1 MGVNKFNRLSCC
13 SIVVIGLFVFQQFS
27 GKIAGVI
34 ARSLSYEK
42 VDFYNSYA
50 CISVHHIIQM
60 LIALAIIVILQKLLK
75 VDFGFNLGD
84 SKKGVKYLRIYIA
97 VFAIIT
103 IICHTLMYINN
114 QLPQY
119 DFPLNINNIAGTLG
133 FQLFLSGTSEEIVY
147 RALPITVLVYVFG
160 KSVNV
165 KWNITLE
172 TIIAAILFSMAHIKW
187 SLWPF
192 AINANYF
199 QLFYAFVLGTIQG
212 VVYQES
218 RSILYP
224 MIMHSVSNVLMVGTG
239 YLFLMNL

>member
-1 MGVNKFNRLSCC
+1 MEKCKLDKLLCG
-13 SIVVIGLFVFQQFS
+13 SIVVIALFFFQQFS

-34 ARSLSYEK
+34 ARSLSYK
-42 VDFYNSYA
+42 RFDFYNAYA
-50 CISVHHIIQM
+50 SISVHHIIQM
-60 LIALAIIVILQKLLK
+60 LIALVIIVVLKKLLK

-84 SKKGVKYLRIYIA
+84 SKKGLKYLRIYIA
-97 VFAIIT
+97 IFAIIT
-103 IICHTLMYINN
+103 IICHILMYIYN

-160 KSVNV
+160 KSVNT

-172 TIIAAILFSMAHIKW
+172 TIIAAILFSMAHMKW
-187 SLWPF
+187 SLLPF
-192 AINANYF
+192 TINANYF

-224 MIMHSVSNVLMVGTG
+224 IIMHSVSNVLMVGTG
-239 YLFLMNL
+239 YLFLILL